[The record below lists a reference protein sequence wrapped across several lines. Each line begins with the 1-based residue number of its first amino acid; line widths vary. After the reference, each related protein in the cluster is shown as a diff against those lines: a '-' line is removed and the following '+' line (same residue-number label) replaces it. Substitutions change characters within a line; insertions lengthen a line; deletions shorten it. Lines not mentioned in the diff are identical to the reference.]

1 MKSYRKYLRLSILIN
16 ATLLIS
22 MAYYSYH
29 LFCHKGLD
37 DIYLPAHKY
46 DVYEQG
52 IHSSDNLSELKEI
65 LILQISTEKELAGI
79 IREYFDLMF
88 RASAVLLFLAC
99 LSSGYWFVCVRRL
112 KRIDSNKTN
121 SEQ

>member
-1 MKSYRKYLRLSILIN
+1 MKASRKNLWLSTLIST
-16 ATLLIS
+16 TLLIS
-22 MAYYSYH
+22 MSYYSYH
-29 LFCHKGLD
+29 LFSHKNID

-65 LILQISTEKELAGI
+65 LLLQISTEKELAGI
-79 IREYFDLMF
+79 MSEYFDLMF

-99 LSSGYWFVCVRRL
+99 LSSGYWFMCARAFEKECAVRL
-112 KRIDSNKTN
+112 K
-121 SEQ
+121 